1 MSKLRAAVE
10 KAKGQFLFYAKQH
23 RDKYAPGQPPMPPGM
38 EAATREKAIVNEE
51 LAAEMQAALDA
62 EPFAVLEL
70 EKVADYRFASMV
82 KGQHYS
88 FARGLTISPTHLPAA
103 LDAMLKD
110 GFKLVCMFGEA
121 VSDKMGLIFEHVGPD
136 PRVQGLLEAN
146 TALVLKNRELKDA
159 MREFVRRVDAGEVRS
174 KRTYAKFKELLGE

>member
-82 KGQHYS
+82 KPGVRNWRPS
-88 FARGLTISPTHLPAA
+88 SPSSGTRPFTCGTATASSTGTAA
-103 LDAMLKD
+103 VRPGCTK
-110 GFKLVCMFGEA
+110 A
-121 VSDKMGLIFEHVGPD
+121 VPIWRPSSVPS
-136 PRVQGLLEAN
+136 
-146 TALVLKNRELKDA
+146 
-159 MREFVRRVDAGEVRS
+159 RRA
-174 KRTYAKFKELLGE
+174 A

>member
-1 MSKLRAAVE
+1 MSKLRSAVE

-51 LAAEMQAALDA
+51 LAAEMQAALDDT
-62 EPFAVLEL
+62 PFEMLAL
-70 EKVADYRFASMV
+70 EKVADYRFASLT

-88 FARGLTISPTHLPAA
+88 FARGLTISPAHLPAA
-103 LDAMLKD
+103 LDAMLAD
-110 GFKLVCMFGEA
+110 GFKLVCMFGDP
-121 VSDKMGLIFEHVGPD
+121 VSDKMGFIFEHIGPD

-146 TALVLKNRELKDA
+146 NKLVEENRELKW
-159 MREFVRRVDAGEVRS
+159 MREGLE
-174 KRTYAKFKELLGE
+174 K